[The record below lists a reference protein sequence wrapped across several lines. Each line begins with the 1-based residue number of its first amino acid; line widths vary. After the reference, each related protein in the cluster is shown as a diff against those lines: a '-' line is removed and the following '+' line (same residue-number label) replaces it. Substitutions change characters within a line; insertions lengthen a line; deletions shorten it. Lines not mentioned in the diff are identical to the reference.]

1 MMYNFTIPMALMDY
15 IPVICFGVAA
25 VLLQM
30 DLYGKMRK
38 DAFAMFAAGTI
49 NIFLAGFLKATWKLL
64 YAAGIC
70 DFAALNTM
78 FLPTQSIGFLLAGV
92 GIILMMTTKKRVM
105 AAVAPPLFSGSVIFI
120 MMMVLGLGSICTVL
134 SIIAVKMK
142 KKSAMVLFILAFVA
156 SMGMGA
162 MSGQDVTQ
170 AWVNWVEQ
178 GINCAGQGMLMCGVL
193 ILHKAGLKDFQI

>member
-1 MMYNFTIPMALMDY
+1 MYNFTIPMALMDY
-15 IPVICFGVAA
+15 IPVAFFGVAA
-25 VLLQM
+25 LLLQL

-78 FLPTQSIGFLLAGV
+78 FLPVQSIGFLLAGV
-92 GIILMMTTKKRVM
+92 GIILMMTTKKNAMV
-105 AAVAPPLFSGSVIFI
+105 AVAPPLFSGSVIFI

-142 KKSAMVLFILAFVA
+142 KKSAMVLFILAFAA

-178 GINCAGQGMLMCGVL
+178 GINCAGQGMLMWGVL

>member
-1 MMYNFTIPMALMDY
+1 MALMDY
-15 IPVICFGVAA
+15 IPVAFFGVAA
-25 VLLQM
+25 LLLQL

-78 FLPTQSIGFLLAGV
+78 FLPVQSVGFLLAGL
-92 GIILMMTTKKRVM
+92 GIVMMLTKKKQIM

-142 KKSAMVLFILAFVA
+142 KKGAMVLFILAFAA

-178 GINCAGQGMLMCGVL
+178 GINCAGQGMLMWGVL

>member
-1 MMYNFTIPMALMDY
+1 MYHFTIPMALMDY
-15 IPVICFGVAA
+15 IPVAFFGVAA
-25 VLLQM
+25 LLLQL

-78 FLPTQSIGFLLAGV
+78 FLPVQSIGFLLAGV
-92 GIILMMTTKKRVM
+92 GIILMMTTKKNAMV
-105 AAVAPPLFSGSVIFI
+105 AVAPPLFSGSVIFI

-142 KKSAMVLFILAFVA
+142 KKGAMVLFILAFA
-156 SMGMGA
+156 AYMGMGA

-178 GINCAGQGMLMCGVL
+178 GINCAGQGMLMWGVL

>member
-1 MMYNFTIPMALMDY
+1 MYNFTIPMALMDY
-15 IPVICFGVAA
+15 IPVAFFGVAA
-25 VLLQM
+25 LLLRL

-78 FLPTQSIGFLLAGV
+78 FLPVQSIGFLLAGV
-92 GIILMMTTKKRVM
+92 GIILMMTAKKNAMV
-105 AAVAPPLFSGSVIFI
+105 AVAPPLFSGSVIFI

-142 KKSAMVLFILAFVA
+142 KKSAMVLFILAFAA

-178 GINCAGQGMLMCGVL
+178 GINCAGQGMLMWGVL

>member
-1 MMYNFTIPMALMDY
+1 MYHFTIPMALMDY
-15 IPVICFGVAA
+15 IPVAFFGVAA
-25 VLLQM
+25 LLLQL

-49 NIFLAGFLKATWKLL
+49 NIFLAGFLKASWKLL

-78 FLPTQSIGFLLAGV
+78 FLPVQSIGFLLAGV
-92 GIILMMTTKKRVM
+92 GIILMMTTKKNAM

-142 KKSAMVLFILAFVA
+142 KKGAMVLFILAFAA

-178 GINCAGQGMLMCGVL
+178 GINCAGQGMLMWGVL

>member
-1 MMYNFTIPMALMDY
+1 MYNFTIPMALMDY
-15 IPVICFGVAA
+15 IPVAFFGIAA
-25 VLLQM
+25 LLLQL

-78 FLPTQSIGFLLAGV
+78 FLPVQSIGFLLAGV
-92 GIILMMTTKKRVM
+92 GIILMMTTKKNAMV
-105 AAVAPPLFSGSVIFI
+105 AVAPPLFSGSVIFI

-142 KKSAMVLFILAFVA
+142 KKSAMVLFILAFAA

-178 GINCAGQGMLMCGVL
+178 GINCAGQGMLMWGVL
-193 ILHKAGLKDFQI
+193 ILHKAGLKEFQI

>member
-1 MMYNFTIPMALMDY
+1 MYNFTIPMALMDY
-15 IPVICFGVAA
+15 IPVAFFGVAA
-25 VLLQM
+25 LLLQL

-49 NIFLAGFLKATWKLL
+49 NIFLAGFLKASWKLL

-78 FLPTQSIGFLLAGV
+78 FLPVQSIGFLLAGV
-92 GIILMMTTKKRVM
+92 GIILMMTTKKNAM

-142 KKSAMVLFILAFVA
+142 KKGAMVLFILAFAA

-178 GINCAGQGMLMCGVL
+178 GINCAGQGMLMWGVL

>member
-1 MMYNFTIPMALMDY
+1 MYHFTIPMALMDY
-15 IPVICFGVAA
+15 IPVAFFGVAA
-25 VLLQM
+25 LLLQL

-78 FLPTQSIGFLLAGV
+78 FLPVQSVGFLLAGL
-92 GIILMMTTKKRVM
+92 GIVMMLTKKKQIM

-142 KKSAMVLFILAFVA
+142 KKGAMVLFILAFAA

-178 GINCAGQGMLMCGVL
+178 GINCAGQGMLMWGVL

>member
-1 MMYNFTIPMALMDY
+1 MYNFTIPMALMDY
-15 IPVICFGVAA
+15 IPVGFFGVAA
-25 VLLQM
+25 VLLQL

-78 FLPTQSIGFLLAGV
+78 FLPVQSIGFLLAGV
-92 GIILMMTTKKRVM
+92 GIILMMTTKKNAMV
-105 AAVAPPLFSGSVIFI
+105 AVAPPLFSGSVIFI

-142 KKSAMVLFILAFVA
+142 KKGAMVLFILAFAA

-178 GINCAGQGMLMCGVL
+178 GINCAGQGMLMWGVL

>member
-1 MMYNFTIPMALMDY
+1 MYNFTIPMALMDY
-15 IPVICFGVAA
+15 IPVAFFGVAA
-25 VLLQM
+25 LLLQL

-78 FLPTQSIGFLLAGV
+78 FLPVQSIGFLLAGV
-92 GIILMMTTKKRVM
+92 GIILMMTAKKNAMV
-105 AAVAPPLFSGSVIFI
+105 AVAPPLFSGSVIFI

-142 KKSAMVLFILAFVA
+142 KKSAMVLFILAFAA

-178 GINCAGQGMLMCGVL
+178 GINCAGQGMLMWGVL

>member
-1 MMYNFTIPMALMDY
+1 MYNFTIPMALMDY

-25 VLLQM
+25 VLLQR
-30 DLYGKMRK
+30 DLYGKMGK
-38 DAFAMFAAGTI
+38 GAFALFAAGTI
-49 NIFLAGFLKATWKLL
+49 NIFAAGFLKATWKLL

>member
-1 MMYNFTIPMALMDY
+1 MYNFTIPMALMDY
-15 IPVICFGVAA
+15 IPVAFFGVAA
-25 VLLQM
+25 LLLQL

-78 FLPTQSIGFLLAGV
+78 FLPVQSIGFLLAGV
-92 GIILMMTTKKRVM
+92 GIILMMTAKKNAM

-142 KKSAMVLFILAFVA
+142 KKSAMVLFILAFAA

-178 GINCAGQGMLMCGVL
+178 GINCAGQGMLMWGVL

>member
-1 MMYNFTIPMALMDY
+1 MYNFTIPMALMDY
-15 IPVICFGVAA
+15 IPVAFFGVAA
-25 VLLQM
+25 LLLQL

-78 FLPTQSIGFLLAGV
+78 FLPVQSIGFLLAGL
-92 GIILMMTTKKRVM
+92 GIVMMLTKKKQIM

-142 KKSAMVLFILAFVA
+142 KKSAMVLFILAFAA

-178 GINCAGQGMLMCGVL
+178 GINCAGQGMLMWGVL

>member
-1 MMYNFTIPMALMDY
+1 MYHFTIPMALMDY
-15 IPVICFGVAA
+15 IPVAFFGVAA
-25 VLLQM
+25 LLLQL

-78 FLPTQSIGFLLAGV
+78 FLPVQSIGFLLAGV
-92 GIILMMTTKKRVM
+92 GIILMMTTKKNAMV
-105 AAVAPPLFSGSVIFI
+105 AVAPPLFSGSVIFI

-142 KKSAMVLFILAFVA
+142 KKGAMVLFILAFAA

-178 GINCAGQGMLMCGVL
+178 GINCAGQGMLMWGVL

>member
-1 MMYNFTIPMALMDY
+1 MYNFTIPMALMDY
-15 IPVICFGVAA
+15 IPVAFFGIAA
-25 VLLQM
+25 LLLQL

-78 FLPTQSIGFLLAGV
+78 FLPVQSIGFLLAGV
-92 GIILMMTTKKRVM
+92 GIILMMTTKKNAMV
-105 AAVAPPLFSGSVIFI
+105 AVAPPLFSGSVIFI

-142 KKSAMVLFILAFVA
+142 KKGAMVLFILAFAA

-178 GINCAGQGMLMCGVL
+178 GINCAGQGMLMWGVL
-193 ILHKAGLKDFQI
+193 ILHKAGLKEFQI

>member
-1 MMYNFTIPMALMDY
+1 MYHFTIPMALMDY
-15 IPVICFGVAA
+15 IPVAFFGVAA
-25 VLLQM
+25 LLLQL

-78 FLPTQSIGFLLAGV
+78 FLPVQSVGFLLAGL
-92 GIILMMTTKKRVM
+92 GIVMMLTKKKQIM

-142 KKSAMVLFILAFVA
+142 KKGAMVLFILAFAA

-178 GINCAGQGMLMCGVL
+178 GINCAGQGMLMWGVL
-193 ILHKAGLKDFQI
+193 ILHKTGLKDFQI

>member
-1 MMYNFTIPMALMDY
+1 MYNFTIPMALMDY
-15 IPVICFGVAA
+15 IPVAFFGIAA
-25 VLLQM
+25 LLLQL

-49 NIFLAGFLKATWKLL
+49 NIFAAGFLKALWKLL
-64 YAAGIC
+64 YAANIC
-70 DFAALNTM
+70 DFHALNTM
-78 FLPTQSIGFLLAGV
+78 FLPVQSIGFLLAGV
-92 GIILMMTTKKRVM
+92 GIILMMTTKKNAMV
-105 AAVAPPLFSGSVIFI
+105 AVAPPLFSGSVIFI

-142 KKSAMVLFILAFVA
+142 KKSAMVLFILAFAA

-178 GINCAGQGMLMCGVL
+178 GINCAGQGMLMWGVL